1 MSFYY
6 ISSMKLFH
14 RNLSIASVFIYFI
27 SCSTPNESE
36 KWCDHPG
43 RKGYEDYTEIATQYP
58 WYKVYSV
65 ADDVYAIYEPYN
77 WQQVISYLI
86 VGSEKAILFDT
97 GMGLDSIQSVVRQ
110 LTALPV
116 SVINSHTHYDHI
128 GGNADFE
135 TIYGV
140 DTAYT
145 KTNSQGW
152 SHESIK
158 QEVTTRALCADNLS
172 GVDTAAYHIRPY
184 TLTGF
189 IHDGSSFDLGGRQI
203 EVMIIPGHTPDCVAL
218 IDREAGLLWTG
229 DTYYEGPLW
238 LFFPGTDL
246 NAYQNTIT
254 RLASLVPDLKHL
266 LPAHNLPL
274 ISPIRLVEVRDGL
287 ALIRAGKYN
296 GEPLK
301 EVGNPLAKD
310 VMEFKFDG
318 FSFLIRRDLLQ

>member
-1 MSFYY
+1 
-6 ISSMKLFH
+6 MKLINQTWLLLF
-14 RNLSIASVFIYFI
+14 LPFIFFI
-27 SCSTPNESE
+27 SCSPAGKEIK
-36 KWCDHPG
+36 KWCDHPF
-43 RKGYEDYTEIATQYP
+43 RKGYESYKEIETKYP
-58 WYKVYSV
+58 WYKVYAV
-65 ADDVYAIYEPYN
+65 ADNVYAIYEPNN

-97 GMGLDSIQSVVRQ
+97 GMGLDSIQLVVKQ
-110 LTALPV
+110 LTTLPV
-116 SVINSHTHYDHI
+116 SVVNSHTHYDHI
-128 GGNADFE
+128 GGNADFDS
-135 TIYGV
+135 IYGV

-145 KTNSQGW
+145 QKNSQGW

-158 QEVTTRALCADNLS
+158 QEVTEAALCSQMLS
-172 GVDTAAYHIRPY
+172 SVDTASYHIRPY
-184 TLTGF
+184 KITEF
-189 IHDGSSFDLGGRQI
+189 IHDGSTFDLGGRQL

-218 IDREAGLLWTG
+218 IDRQAGLLWTG

-246 NAYQNTIT
+246 DAYQNTIT

-274 ISPIRLVEVRDGL
+274 ITPNRLVEVRDGL
-287 ALIRAGKYN
+287 ALIRAGKYE

-301 EVGNPLAKD
+301 NAGNPLAKD

-318 FSFLIRRDLLQ
+318 FSFLIRRDLLKIE